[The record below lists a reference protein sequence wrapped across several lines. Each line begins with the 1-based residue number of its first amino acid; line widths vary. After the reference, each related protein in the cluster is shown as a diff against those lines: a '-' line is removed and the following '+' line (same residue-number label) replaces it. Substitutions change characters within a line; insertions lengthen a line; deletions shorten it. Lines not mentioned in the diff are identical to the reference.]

1 MQTHLAPPA
10 SFNSPPAA
18 PAIQDVTNSWRCL
31 ARNAIRTTPPK
42 HLTLALPPAKRFTAA
57 SIAWNR
63 LTISNLIDATL
74 QPNAKH
80 LIKLKNFEP

>member
-1 MQTHLAPPA
+1 LAP
-10 SFNSPPAA
+10 
-18 PAIQDVTNSWRCL
+18 
-31 ARNAIRTTPPK
+31 
-42 HLTLALPPAKRFTAA
+42 PPAKRFTAA